1 MDILKGKVAVIT
13 GGSRGLGYSIAQAY
27 AQDGAQVV
35 IGSRSATSVEKALS
49 GIRTAGGEA
58 SGIACDTGDRKQV
71 EALAEHAIEKYGHLD
86 IWMNNAGL
94 SCPIGPTVH
103 IPPQTIDALTQ
114 TNVVGV
120 YNGSLVAM
128 HHFLKQGKGKLIN
141 LLGRGY
147 KSATPM
153 FNPYGASKAWVHFF
167 TISLAKEYRD
177 SGVSV
182 FLFHPG
188 LVKSDMM
195 GHLTFVEGYVDQNMK
210 VFKVIA
216 RMFALEPEI
225 SANKAV
231 WLASTATDG
240 KTGLFVNLLNMGV
253 MLKGAGRE
261 GMRALLRRPAPPLNV
276 QITTVPA
283 AFEETAVKD
292 IANHEASQFK
302 PGSLHAED
310 DPTSG

>member
-27 AQDGAQVV
+27 AQEGAQVV
-35 IGSRSATSVEKALS
+35 IGSRSAASVEKAVS
-49 GIRTAGGEA
+49 EIRAAGGEV

-71 EALAEHAIEKYGHLD
+71 TALAEHAIEKFGQLD

-103 IPPQTIDALTQ
+103 IPPETIDALTQ
-114 TNVVGV
+114 TNVMGV

-128 HHFLKQGKGKLIN
+128 HHFVKQGKGKLIN

-153 FNPYGASKAWVHFF
+153 FNPYGASKAWVNFF
-167 TISLAKEYRD
+167 TRSLAKEYRD
-177 SGVSV
+177 SGVGV
-182 FLFHPG
+182 YLFHPG

-210 VFKVIA
+210 VFQVIA
-216 RMFALEPEI
+216 RMFALDPEV
-225 SANKAV
+225 SATKAV
-231 WLASTATDG
+231 WLASQATDG
-240 KTGLFVNLLNMGV
+240 KTGLLINLLNMKI
-253 MLKGAGRE
+253 MLKGAARE
-261 GMRALLRRPAPPLNV
+261 GIRALLRRPAPPLNI
-276 QITTVPA
+276 QITTVPQ
-283 AFEETAVKD
+283 AFQLVEKD
-292 IANHEASQFK
+292 SAINEALQFK
-302 PGSLHAED
+302 PGLLHADD
-310 DPTSG
+310 DPTPG